1 MFKGLKHLSK
11 GCEPLSKGLKH
22 MSKALEYKISRGEN
36 IFSSRGKLF
45 FVKDKINKNAILFF
59 LLYFFRTF
67 ASHMKRFITLI
78 VFCTLASLLTIRAE
92 NWYSLKPSDG
102 YFNHI
107 DGAFTAGTTGL
118 GFDLAF
124 PLKDWGRLRIGG
136 VWKPRGHYSDTY
148 VVHMDN
154 PEAYWGQFSAL
165 VSTFVGVKPEK
176 YIEMEGKSS
185 MNHFKMLVD
194 LFPIKNHRNFHVT
207 IGFFWGT
214 SNYVTA
220 TSTPISGNTI
230 AAIKTFN
237 TLRQK
242 AINNEDIDLS
252 FIGINTKS
260 ENLQEI
266 REKLYRK
273 IIEIG
278 EVGIPLGER
287 TDENGETHV
296 VNATINDKDVIEVKA
311 EVNSFKPYIGA
322 GYEIPITK
330 DKRTMIGIDAG
341 ILIWGGKPKVKAF
354 EGLSNVAGNNTAG
367 YLRSAD
373 KYPVYPEASI
383 RISQRIW

>member
-22 MSKALEYKISRGEN
+22 MSKALEHKISRGEN

-118 GFDLAF
+118 GIDLAF

>member
-1 MFKGLKHLSK
+1 
-11 GCEPLSKGLKH
+11 
-22 MSKALEYKISRGEN
+22 
-36 IFSSRGKLF
+36 
-45 FVKDKINKNAILFF
+45 
-59 LLYFFRTF
+59 
-67 ASHMKRFITLI
+67 MKRFITLI

-92 NWYSLKPSDG
+92 NWYSLKQSDNG

-124 PLKDWGRLRIGG
+124 PLKDWARLRIGG

-194 LFPIKNHRNFHVT
+194 LFPIKNHRNFHIT

>member
-22 MSKALEYKISRGEN
+22 MSKPLEHKISRGEN

-118 GFDLAF
+118 GIDLAF

>member
-11 GCEPLSKGLKH
+11 GCELLSKGLKH
-22 MSKALEYKISRGEN
+22 MSKALEHKISRGEN

-118 GFDLAF
+118 GIDLAF

-322 GYEIPITK
+322 GYEIPIAK

-341 ILIWGGKPKVKAF
+341 ILIWGGKPKVKVF
-354 EGLSNVAGNNTAG
+354 EGLSNLAGNNTAG

>member
-22 MSKALEYKISRGEN
+22 MSKPLEHKISRGEN

-118 GFDLAF
+118 GIDLAF

-341 ILIWGGKPKVKAF
+341 ILIWGGKPKVKVF
-354 EGLSNVAGNNTAG
+354 EGLSNLAGNNTAG

>member
-1 MFKGLKHLSK
+1 MFKGLKYLSK
-11 GCEPLSKGLKH
+11 GCELLSKGLKH
-22 MSKALEYKISRGEN
+22 MSKALEHKISRGEN

-118 GFDLAF
+118 GIDLAF

-341 ILIWGGKPKVKAF
+341 ILIWGGKPKVKVF
-354 EGLSNVAGNNTAG
+354 EGLSNLAGNNTAG